1 MIFEAIYISCNN
13 FLGNLIVKSNSSN
26 SILWITS
33 TNNRPRKFFYH
44 CKEIKVLSLSF
55 LVVFQHVGR
64 DANGLVVVLAKQGVE
79 RAIIFMLRF
88 CSAFGIMLL

>member
-1 MIFEAIYISCNN
+1 MIFEAICISCNN
-13 FLGNLIVKSNSSN
+13 FLSNLIVKSNSSN

-33 TNNRPRKFFYH
+33 TKNRPQKFFYH
-44 CKEIKVLSLSF
+44 FKEIKVLYLSC

-79 RAIIFMLRF
+79 RATHFYVAVL
-88 CSAFGIMLL
+88 